1 MTFFAVLGVLGI
13 VVIRGSP
20 FYIRFFFF
28 EDYPMITIQDFAQT
42 ELKIARILSVDDHP
56 AADKLYVLR
65 VDIGEENPRIIVA
78 GIKGHYTPEEL
89 EGRLVVVVAN
99 LEPAKL
105 RGIQS
110 NGMLLAASDGE
121 QVVLL
126 APDKDLAP
134 GSSVG

>member
-1 MTFFAVLGVLGI
+1 
-13 VVIRGSP
+13 
-20 FYIRFFFF
+20 
-28 EDYPMITIQDFAQT
+28 MITIQDFAQA

-56 AADKLYVLR
+56 AADKLLVLR
-65 VDIGEENPRIIVA
+65 VDIGEETPRIVIA

-89 EGRLVVVVAN
+89 VGRLIVVVAN

-121 QVVLL
+121 KVVLL
-126 APDKDLAP
+126 SPDKDLAP
-134 GSSVG
+134 GSSVS